1 MFQLTKFMR
10 FSALFVIIN
19 LFVFQ
24 SFAQVTINVKN
35 KGAYRAYYTIKYDN
49 YGRVNSLP
57 EQTIDAGG
65 NQTKSVPAGSTNIT
79 IKLSFAIFIATTKDL
94 GTVQAG
100 RSGGTVT
107 FKNSTLDASY
117 DWEPDD
123 ATSGVGTQSFEN
135 INQIYPNGD
144 SELHR
149 AVRDKNAT
157 QMQLL
162 IDNQIQH
169 VNTKNAR
176 GFTPLHE
183 AVQGTFSPGIDIL
196 IHAGADMTIV
206 NAVSE
211 TPFVMAV
218 NLGNKEIAQKLIG
231 NGYNAGADEKAL
243 ETAVRKRND
252 DMVKFLLDNGAD
264 PNKVITQA
272 MTTNN
277 IPMVEMVMDNYAPT
291 LTIDMFKKAVDNRRF
306 DLAKKMVESGIDVV
320 QALDYA
326 ILKNAPD
333 VVLAC
338 LEKGGDSQKV
348 LKYAIANRKTDLAAS
363 AVANYGAN
371 PSLVLDEAIKLNQTD
386 VVTLL
391 LDNNA
396 DPNIGLTSAINN
408 NKPAFIGM
416 MIDRGAKVSNEQM
429 AKLGAMGDNNLLPKL
444 IEAGGDKNAALGG
457 ALSAKKYSTAE
468 LLVQAG
474 ATSDSLVNVAVT
486 NKQKN
491 LLIAALDGG
500 ANPTPGLAPAINNG
514 LTDYAE
520 LLFKAGA
527 KTNDANLVKAALSKG
542 NLDMLKLMVDN
553 GTDANLGM
561 LPAVTANNLPAVQ
574 MLIEKGGNAAAQG
587 LIGQAVKTKN
597 TQMIE
602 LLVKNGANPNDA
614 MKDAV
619 TLGDVSIVKLLIAAG
634 ADGSKPEFLIASVA
648 KNNAELTGLL
658 LASGGNPESI
668 LDATVNAGA
677 VNILQL
683 LISKGVNVNNHKYLL
698 TAINKNNQQMAAI
711 LVKAG
716 CDAGYVDNS
725 GNNMLHLAAKA
736 EADKVVS
743 TLAQAGVK
751 VNELNN
757 AKDMPLH
764 IAVQQGRGEVE
775 LVEEF
780 IKAGADV
787 NAKDGA
793 GKTPLA
799 LSKGSRIKKRLK
811 EAGGVE

>member
-1 MFQLTKFMR
+1 MKFW
-10 FSALFVIIN
+10 SLLILI
-19 LFVFQ
+19 Q
-24 SFAQVTINVKN
+24 SITVAAFTQVTINVKN
-35 KGAYRAYYTIKYDN
+35 KAAYRAYYVIKYDN
-49 YGRVNSLP
+49 YGRTNSMP

-65 NQTKSVPAGSTNIT
+65 NQTKSVPAGSTNIS
-79 IKLSFAIFIATTKDL
+79 IKLSFSAFIGITKDL
-94 GTVQAG
+94 PTIQAG
-100 RSGGTVT
+100 RSGGTIT
-107 FKNSTLDASY
+107 FQNTTLDARA
-117 DWEPDD
+117 DWDPDD
-123 ATSGVGTQSFEN
+123 ATTGVGTQDFSK

-149 AVRDKNAT
+149 AVRDKNKS

-183 AVQGTFSPGIDIL
+183 AVQGVFPEAIDIL
-196 IHAGADMTIV
+196 IPAGADMTIV
-206 NAVSE
+206 NAASE

-218 NLGNKEIAQKLIG
+218 NIGNKDIAQKLIG
-231 NGYNAGADEKAL
+231 NGYNAGTDEKAL

-252 DMVKFLLDNGAD
+252 VMVKFLLDNGAD
-264 PNKVITQA
+264 ANKVITQA

-291 LTIDMFKKAVDNRRF
+291 LTIDMYKRAVDNRRF
-306 DLAKKMVESGIDVV
+306 DLAKKMVEGGIDAA

-371 PSLVLDEAIKLNQTD
+371 PSQVLDEAIKLNQTD

-396 DPNIGLTSAINN
+396 DPNIGLTSAIAN
-408 NKPAFIGM
+408 NKPALIGL
-416 MIDRGAKVSNEQM
+416 MIDRGAKVTNDQM
-429 AKLGAMGDNNLLPKL
+429 AKLGALGDNNLLPKL

-457 ALSAKKYSTAE
+457 ALTAKKYPTAE
-468 LLVQAG
+468 LLVQSG
-474 ATSDSLVNVAVT
+474 ATSDSLVRVAVV

-500 ANPTPGLAPAINNG
+500 ASPNPGLAPAINNG

-527 KTNDANLVKAALSKG
+527 KTNDANLVKAALTKG
-542 NLDMLKLMVDN
+542 NLDLLKLMVEN

-561 LPAVTANNLPAVQ
+561 LASITANNLPAVQ
-574 MLIEKGGNAAAQG
+574 LLIDKGGNAAAQG
-587 LIGQAVKTKN
+587 LLGQAVKIKN
-597 TQMIE
+597 TQIIE

-619 TLGDVSIVKLLIAAG
+619 TLGDIAIIKLLIAAG
-634 ADGSKPEFLIASVA
+634 ADGSKPEFLLASVP
-648 KNNAELTGLL
+648 KNSAELTGLL

-668 LDATVNAGA
+668 LDATVNANA
-677 VNILQL
+677 INVLQL
-683 LISKGVNVNNHKYLL
+683 LISKGVNVNNHKHLL
-698 TAINKNNQQMAAI
+698 TAINKNSQQMAAMLI
-711 LVKAG
+711 KAG
-716 CDAGYVDNS
+716 CDVGYQDNS
-725 GNNMLHLAAKA
+725 GNNLLHLAAKA
-736 EADKVVS
+736 EADKLIS
-743 TLAQAGVK
+743 TLAQAGVE
-751 VNELNN
+751 VNGLNRQ
-757 AKDMPLH
+757 KDTPLH
-764 IAVQQGRGEVE
+764 IAVQQGRGEVD

-780 IKAGADV
+780 IKAGAEV

-811 EAGGVE
+811 DAGGVE

>member
-1 MFQLTKFMR
+1 MQYRVL
-10 FSALFVIIN
+10 LFILN
-19 LFVFQ
+19 LVLIQ
-24 SFAQVTINVKN
+24 SFGQVIINVKN

-49 YGRVNSLP
+49 YGRSNTIP
-57 EQTIDAGG
+57 EKTIDAGG
-65 NQTKSVPAGSTNIT
+65 NQTQSVPAGSTNIS
-79 IKLSFAIFIATTKDL
+79 IKLSFSAFIGVTKDL
-94 GTVQAG
+94 PTIQAG
-100 RSGGTVT
+100 RTGGTIT
-107 FKNSTLDASY
+107 FQNTTLDARA
-117 DWEPDD
+117 DWDPDD
-123 ATSGVGTQSFEN
+123 ATTGIGTQDFSK

-169 VNTKNAR
+169 VNTKNSR

-183 AVQGTFSPGIDIL
+183 AVQGSFSPGIDIL
-196 IHAGADMTIV
+196 LHAGADMTIV
-206 NAVSE
+206 NAASE
-211 TPFVMAV
+211 TAFVMAV
-218 NLGNKEIAQKLIG
+218 NLGNKEVAQKLIG
-231 NGYNAGADEKAL
+231 NGYNAGTDDKAL
-243 ETAVRKRND
+243 ETAVRKRNE

-291 LTIDMFKKAVDNRRF
+291 LTIDMYKKAIDNRRF
-306 DLAKKMVESGIDVV
+306 DLAKKMVETGMDVT

-396 DPNIGLTSAINN
+396 DPNIGLTSAISN
-408 NKPAFIGM
+408 NKPAFIGI
-416 MIDRGAKVSNEQM
+416 MIDRGAKVSNDQM

-474 ATSDSLVNVAVT
+474 ATSDSLVRVAVT

-500 ANPTPGLAPAINNG
+500 ASPNPGLAPAISNG

-527 KTNDANLVKAALSKG
+527 KTNDANLVNAALGKG
-542 NLDMLKLMVDN
+542 NLDLLMLMVDN

-574 MLIEKGGNAAAQG
+574 MLIEKGGNASAQG
-587 LIGQAVKTKN
+587 LLAQAVKTRN

-619 TLGDVSIVKLLIAAG
+619 TMGDVAIVKLLIGAG

-658 LASGGNPESI
+658 LTAGGNPESI

-677 VNILQL
+677 INILQL
-683 LISKGVNVNNHKYLL
+683 LIAKGVNVNNAKYLV
-698 TAINKNNQQMAAI
+698 TAVNKNNQQMASMLI
-711 LVKAG
+711 KAG
-716 CDAGYVDNS
+716 CDAGFQDNA
-725 GNNMLHLAAKA
+725 GNNLLHIAAKS
-736 EADKVVS
+736 EADKVIS
-743 TLAQAGVK
+743 TLTSAGVK
-751 VNELNN
+751 VNVENS

-775 LVEEF
+775 LVEEL
-780 IKAGADV
+780 IKAGAEV
-787 NAKDGA
+787 NAKNGG

-799 LSKGSRIKKRLK
+799 LAKGSRIKKRLK

>member
-1 MFQLTKFMR
+1 MQSRFLLFFFNVIFIPVFGQL
-10 FSALFVIIN
+10 S
-19 LFVFQ
+19 
-24 SFAQVTINVKN
+24 INVKN

-49 YGRVNSLP
+49 YGRTNSMP

-65 NQTKSVPAGSTNIT
+65 NQTKSIPAGSSNIS
-79 IKLSFAIFIATTKDL
+79 IKLSYSAFIGVTKDL
-94 GTVQAG
+94 PTIQAG
-100 RSGGTVT
+100 RTGGTIT
-107 FKNSTLDASY
+107 FQNTTLDARA

-123 ATSGVGTQSFEN
+123 ATTGIGTQDFSN

-149 AVRDKNAT
+149 AVRDKNT
-157 QMQLL
+157 SQMQLL
-162 IDNQIQH
+162 IDNRIQH
-169 VNTKNAR
+169 VNTKNSR

-183 AVQGTFSPGIDIL
+183 AVQGAFPAGIDIL
-196 IHAGADMTIV
+196 IPAGADMTIV
-206 NAVSE
+206 NAASE
-211 TPFVMAV
+211 TPFVMSV
-218 NLGNKEIAQKLIG
+218 SLGNKEIAQKLIG
-231 NGYNAGADEKAL
+231 NGYNAATDDKAL

-252 DMVKFLLDNGAD
+252 EMVKFLLDNGAD
-264 PNKVITQA
+264 PNKVIAQA

-277 IPMVEMVMDNYAPT
+277 IPMVEMVMDSYAPT

-306 DLAKKMVESGIDVV
+306 DLAKKMVESGVDVV
-320 QALDYA
+320 LALDYA

-348 LKYAIANRKTDLAAS
+348 LKYAITNRKTDLAAS

-396 DPNIGLTSAINN
+396 DPNIGLTSAIAN

-474 ATSDSLVNVAVT
+474 ATSDSLVRVAVA

-500 ANPTPGLAPAINNG
+500 ASPDQGLAPAINNG

-527 KTNDANLVKAALSKG
+527 KTNDPNLVKAALSKG
-542 NLDMLKLMVDN
+542 NLDLLKLMVEN

-574 MLIEKGGNAAAQG
+574 MLIDKGGNAAAQG
-587 LIGQAVKTKN
+587 LLAQAVKTKN

-602 LLVKNGANPNDA
+602 LLIKNGANPNDA

-619 TLGDVSIVKLLIAAG
+619 TMGDVAIVKLLIAAG
-634 ADGSKPEFLIASVA
+634 ADGSKPEFLVASVA

-658 LASGGNPESI
+658 LTSGGNPESI
-668 LDATVNAGA
+668 LDATVNAGS

-683 LISKGVNVNNHKYLL
+683 LISKGVNVNNHKYLV
-698 TAINKNNQQMAAI
+698 TAINKNNQQMAAM

-725 GNNMLHLAAKA
+725 GNNMLHIAAKT
-736 EADKVVS
+736 EADKVIAL
-743 TLAQAGVK
+743 LAQAGVK
-751 VNELNN
+751 VNEPNN

-780 IKAGADV
+780 IKAGAEI
-787 NAKDGA
+787 NSKDGA

-799 LSKGSRIKKRLK
+799 LAKGSRIKKRLK
-811 EAGGVE
+811 EAGGIE